1 MVLKIRIQRYKKQ
14 KPPHFWEGLSTQDD
28 SVLELFH
35 SDLVKLY
42 KLREH
47 LVMQGL
53 SDYSPTGKNS

>member
-1 MVLKIRIQRYKKQ
+1 MRRVC
-14 KPPHFWEGLSTQDD
+14 TQDD

-47 LVMQGL
+47 LVKQGL
-53 SDYSPTGKNS
+53 SDYSPTGKNSKRNESNNLLHHGY

>member
-1 MVLKIRIQRYKKQ
+1 MRR
-14 KPPHFWEGLSTQDD
+14 FCTQDD

-47 LVMQGL
+47 LVKQGL